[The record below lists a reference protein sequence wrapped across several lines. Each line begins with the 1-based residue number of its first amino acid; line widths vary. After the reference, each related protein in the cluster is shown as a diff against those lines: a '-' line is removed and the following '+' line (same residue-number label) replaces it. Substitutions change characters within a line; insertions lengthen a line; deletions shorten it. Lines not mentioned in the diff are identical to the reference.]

1 MVSNIEKPSTN
12 RKRGIILY
20 VKEEYTVRE
29 RELPN
34 SFQEAVLIDLFLPT
48 DKTVQLCLIY
58 RSPNSPLENNLGLLD
73 LMAEISDSTSHNL
86 IILGDFNLP
95 KLNWTSMKAAVNS
108 YEEQFLECVMDNYL
122 QQHITETRKGFLRK
136 NIVAVSFF
144 QNCAIHQYS

>member
-1 MVSNIEKPSTN
+1 MAGYEMVSNIEKPSTN

-34 SFQEAVLIDLFLPT
+34 SFQEAILIDLFLPT

-95 KLNWTSMKAAVNS
+95 KLNWTSM
-108 YEEQFLECVMDNYL
+108 
-122 QQHITETRKGFLRK
+122 T
-136 NIVAVSFF
+136 SF
-144 QNCAIHQYS
+144 